1 MAIEILSKN
10 HPSVAKICICRNCGA
25 ELKYFP
31 VDIKKIKSTDYT
43 GCTDTYNTI
52 KCPNCTNTLYVS

>member
-10 HPSVAKICICRNCGA
+10 HPSVAKITICSNCGA

-31 VDIKKIKSTDYT
+31 VDIRKHKSTDYT
-43 GCTDTYNTI
+43 GSTDIDNVI
-52 KCPNCTNTLYVS
+52 DCPVCNNMIYVR